1 MGIINVNKLVDMID
15 DKNHYTYMRVK
26 NLLKGF
32 RGKATKKEIQNL
44 RKIIQ
49 RELTTADKVLEKLE
63 NE

>member
-1 MGIINVNKLVDMID
+1 MIG

-32 RGKATKKEIQNL
+32 RGKATKKEIQQV

-49 RELTTADKVLEKLE
+49 RELTTADETLAKLE